1 MLSDTSYE
9 GYLRIQS
16 TNQSVF
22 TRENSD
28 QAMLHIIR
36 NLLQILPNVIR
47 KTNQQQYSVVNI
59 ISGFSSNT
67 ILLSYQPLPH
77 IRCEWIHSTL
87 ELSSNS
93 TSKRI

>member
-47 KTNQQQYSVVNI
+47 KTNQQQY
-59 ISGFSSNT
+59 
-67 ILLSYQPLPH
+67 
-77 IRCEWIHSTL
+77 
-87 ELSSNS
+87 
-93 TSKRI
+93 

>member
-16 TNQSVF
+16 TIQSVF
-22 TRENSD
+22 TTENSD

-36 NLLQILPNVIR
+36 NSLQILPHVIR
-47 KTNQQQYSVVNI
+47 KTN
-59 ISGFSSNT
+59 
-67 ILLSYQPLPH
+67 PLPH

-87 ELSSNS
+87 GLSPNS